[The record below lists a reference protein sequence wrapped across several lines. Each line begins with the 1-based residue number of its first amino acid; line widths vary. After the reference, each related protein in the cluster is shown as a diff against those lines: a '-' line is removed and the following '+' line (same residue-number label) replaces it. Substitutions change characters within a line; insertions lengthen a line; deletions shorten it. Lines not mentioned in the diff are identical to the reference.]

1 MFENSSGNGASYHGW
16 MSYCPKRM
24 VLIRNVVGGVGKPNG
39 VMEGVCG
46 TAPGVE
52 GTGELGENEGG
63 MASC

>member
-1 MFENSSGNGASYHGW
+1 
-16 MSYCPKRM
+16 M
-24 VLIRNVVGGVGKPNG
+24 VLIRSVVGGVGKPNG